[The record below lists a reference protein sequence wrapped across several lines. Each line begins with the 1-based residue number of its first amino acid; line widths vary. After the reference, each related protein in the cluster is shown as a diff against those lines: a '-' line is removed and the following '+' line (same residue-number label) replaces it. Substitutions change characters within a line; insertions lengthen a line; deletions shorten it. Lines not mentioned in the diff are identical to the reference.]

1 MDDMKEKIEEKIK
14 KSSEICEKLEQI
26 AISEL
31 TERPKE
37 KVDYHGLG
45 EVVDMMKD
53 CSEIAKNTAE
63 KIYYCKIIE
72 AMEEAGEEKEEEEK
86 YMLRQMKEQYGEDEG
101 QRYYNDWRYKN
112 GRYAPKGRGTRS
124 YPYMYMPDPEWD
136 RDMDKGYGR
145 MYYTESRPTSANNS
159 SGTNSENNRSY
170 SEGYSDGNKRGYDE
184 GYKRGYDEGSR
195 RGYSESKNSSS
206 GMNSNSRYDNAKRSY
221 EDSKTMHAG
230 NTAEDNNANV
240 RKIEELMDIISEDMK
255 ELLPKMTPSEKTAL
269 KSRMQTL
276 TTHVQ

>member
-1 MDDMKEKIEEKIK
+1 MHLERLHEMLEDLTECTLSAMKENKTHVGSYPISEVTDMIKDLAEAEYHCTITHAMK
-14 KSSEICEKLEQI
+14 KS
-26 AISEL
+26 
-31 TERPKE
+31 
-37 KVDYHGLG
+37 D
-45 EVVDMMKD
+45 
-53 CSEIAKNTAE
+53 
-63 KIYYCKIIE
+63 
-72 AMEEAGEEKEEEEK
+72 EEKEEEEK

-124 YPYMYMPDPEWD
+124 YPYMYMPDSEWD

-145 MYYTESRPTSANNS
+145 MYYTESNRQNTSNASNTSNSSGMNNS
-159 SGTNSENNRSY
+159 SSRSY
-170 SEGYSDGNKRGYDE
+170 SEGYSDGNQRGYEDGNRMGYDD
-184 GYKRGYDEGSR
+184 GYKRGYDEGR
-195 RGYSESKNSSS
+195 NSNSI
-206 GMNSNSRYDNAKRSY
+206 NRSNSRYDMAKRGY

-240 RKIEELMDIISEDMK
+240 RKIEELMDIISEDVK